1 MRMRPAIVVTALVVA
16 AFGVAFALRAGDGDE
31 PAAFPGKRAAT
42 LDVPKSDT
50 SSNELG
56 SAQDIPSL
64 RARKKAK
71 RKAAAPVAAPAPAP
85 APAPRRTRA
94 RRRRS
99 TPRVTTPAPV
109 QVTPAP
115 VVVRPAP
122 RPAPKPQAPSN
133 TGNFDDS
140 G

>member
-1 MRMRPAIVVTALVVA
+1 MRPAIVVTALVVA
-16 AFGVAFALRAGDGDE
+16 AFGAAFALRAGGGDE

-42 LDVPKSDT
+42 LNVPKSDAG
-50 SSNELG
+50 SNELG
-56 SAQDIPSL
+56 SSQEIPSL

-71 RKAAAPVAAPAPAP
+71 KAAAPVVAPAAAPV
-85 APAPRRTRA
+85 APAPRRRA
-94 RRRRS
+94 RRHRS
-99 TPRVTTPAPV
+99 TPRVTTPTPV
-109 QVTPAP
+109 RVTPAPAP

-122 RPAPKPQAPSN
+122 RPAPKPQAPNN